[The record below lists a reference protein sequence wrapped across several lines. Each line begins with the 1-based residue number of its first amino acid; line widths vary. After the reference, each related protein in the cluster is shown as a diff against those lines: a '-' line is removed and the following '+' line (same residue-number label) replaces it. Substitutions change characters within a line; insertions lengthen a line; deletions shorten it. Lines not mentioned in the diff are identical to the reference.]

1 MGKTLEEIVEKE
13 DLKISDQNQLILFND
28 DVNTFEYVIDCLVDV
43 VGHVQEQAEQCA
55 LTAHVKGRC
64 PVKSGTFTEL
74 KIIFDEL
81 SRRQLSLT
89 IE

>member
-1 MGKTLEEIVEKE
+1 MGKTLEKIVRKE
-13 DLKISDQNQLILFND
+13 DSKLSDQNQLILYND
-28 DVNTFEYVIDCLVDV
+28 DVNTFEYVIDCLVEV

-64 PVKSGTFTEL
+64 PVKSGSFTEL
-74 KIIFDEL
+74 KALFDEL
-81 SRRQLSLT
+81 SQRQLSLT

>member
-1 MGKTLEEIVEKE
+1 MGKTLEKIVRKE
-13 DLKISDQNQLILFND
+13 DSELSDQNQLILYND
-28 DVNTFEYVIDCLVDV
+28 DVNTFEYVIDCLMEV

-64 PVKSGTFTEL
+64 PVKSGSFTEL
-74 KIIFDEL
+74 KVLFDEL
-81 SRRQLSLT
+81 SHRQLSLT